1 MTKREF
7 CETHNTIAYY
17 SGLDGLEVKG
27 FEYGIEDYMFCV
39 SGALNGKKTLHKLKV
54 YNGEYVKLYGYKIRL
69 DECFRTGV

>member
-1 MTKREF
+1 MSKREF

-27 FEYGIEDYMFCV
+27 FEYGIEDYMYCV
-39 SGALNGKKTLHKLKV
+39 TGALCGKKTLHKLKV
-54 YNGEYVKLYGYKIRL
+54 YDGEYVKLHGYKIRL

>member
-17 SGLDGLEVKG
+17 SGLGGLEVKG

-39 SGALNGKKTLHKLKV
+39 SGALSGKKTLHKLKV
-54 YNGEYVKLYGYKIRL
+54 YSGEYVKLYGYKIRL
-69 DECFRTGV
+69 DECYRTGV